1 MTAPR
6 SPGAIE
12 PRVRDRTGGGG
23 DSGRP
28 IATQIA
34 ALKKISTA
42 DLVIHYT
49 RLHGVPPHC
58 RNRVW
63 LWRRCAWKIQE
74 LACGGLPP
82 DAKARLEQ
90 LIAEV
95 APGDVRKTRPR
106 GELAPGT
113 TLTREWHGV
122 QVSVRVA
129 DDGSFVHDGK
139 PYRSLS
145 AVAQAVTGQ
154 HWNGRLFWGLRK
166 RSKKG
171 P

>member
-1 MTAPR
+1 MTIPQ
-6 SPGAIE
+6 
-12 PRVRDRTGGGG
+12 
-23 DSGRP
+23 
-28 IATQIA
+28 QIA
-34 ALKKISTA
+34 AYQA
-42 DLVIHYT
+42 MRVPELVVEYE

-63 LWRRCAWKIQE
+63 LWRRCAWKLQE
-74 LACGGLPP
+74 RAYGGLPP

-90 LIAEV
+90 LVAEV
-95 APGDVRKTRPR
+95 LPADVARKSRPR

-113 TLTREWHGV
+113 TLTREWHGA
-122 QVSVRVA
+122 QVTVRVA

-145 AVAQAVTGQ
+145 AVAQAITGQ
-154 HWNGRLFWGLRK
+154 HWNGKLFFGLRT
-166 RSKKG
+166 RSKKA